1 MMSLCVVVVSVLK
14 FIAIESTASNVL
26 DNSTFELVTGLAT
39 NFLAT
44 NALVINPLNSS
55 IKPDRLAANLMFNNL
70 GANTSAL
77 NVANKMNFENTTTLP
92 LLQQL
97 L

>member
-1 MMSLCVVVVSVLK
+1 MSILK

-26 DNSTFELVTGLAT
+26 DNATFGLVTGLGT

-55 IKPDRLAANLMFNNL
+55 IKADRLAANLMFNNL

-77 NVANKMNFENTTTLP
+77 NVANKMNFENTTTVTSSSAATLAP
-92 LLQQL
+92 KS
-97 L
+97 